1 VRESDVGCS
10 TTRTDPSMTESAAS
24 TAPAAPA
31 NASFWEDL
39 IDIFYQPAAVFRRRA
54 KASAWAPFLFVMIA
68 MAIITYATFP
78 AIQPAIDGDTA
89 RMLPKVVKQYPQIP
103 PDQLQASIERQAA
116 AVRYLGVAI
125 FGIIVLADGFFV
137 WLLGKM
143 FGAAANFGAS
153 MLIASYAFLP
163 RVLGAVIGG
172 AEGLLMDPSNRRSSA
187 QLTLGPA
194 RFLDPDT
201 ADPVTVALL
210 SRLDLTIVWQTA
222 LLAIGIAVIGRV
234 SRGKAVAFAI
244 TIWLVGSLYLLRN
257 AYLIS

>member
-1 VRESDVGCS
+1 MSSVQPP
-10 TTRTDPSMTESAAS
+10 RTDPPMTESTAS
-24 TAPAAPA
+24 SVPTAPAQ
-31 NASFWEDL
+31 ASFWEDL
-39 IDIFYQPAAVFRRRA
+39 IDIFYQPVAVFRRRV
-54 KASAWAPFLFVMIA
+54 KGTAWAPFLFVVIA
-68 MAIITYATFP
+68 MGIITYATFP

-89 RMLPKVVKQYPQIP
+89 RMLPKVAKQYPQIP
-103 PDQLQASIERQAA
+103 AEQLQAGIERQAA
-116 AVRYLGVAI
+116 LVRYFGVVL
-125 FGIIVLADGFFV
+125 FGVMVLVDGFFV

-143 FGAAANFGAS
+143 FGAVEDFGAA

-172 AEGLLMDPSNRRSSA
+172 AEGLLMDPANLRSSA

-201 ADPVTVALL
+201 ANPLTVALL
-210 SRLDLTIVWQTA
+210 SRLDLTIVWQTV
-222 LLAIGIAVIGRV
+222 LLAIGLAVIGRV

-244 TIWLVGSLYLLRN
+244 TIWIVGSLYLLRN

>member
-1 VRESDVGCS
+1 
-10 TTRTDPSMTESAAS
+10 MTESAAS
-24 TAPAAPA
+24 TTPAAPPQ
-31 NASFWEDL
+31 ASFWEDL
-39 IDIFYQPAAVFRRRA
+39 IDIFYQPVAVFRRRI
-54 KASAWAPFLFVMIA
+54 KGNAWAPYLFVVIA
-68 MAIITYATFP
+68 MGIITYATFP

-89 RMLPKVVKQYPQIP
+89 RMLPKVAKQYPQVP
-103 PDQLQASIERQAA
+103 VEQLQAGIERQTA
-116 AVRYLGVAI
+116 AVRY
-125 FGIIVLADGFFV
+125 FGAALFGLIVLADGFFV

-143 FGAAANFGAS
+143 FGAVADFGAA

-172 AEGLLMDPSNRRSSA
+172 AEGLLMDPSKLRSAA

-222 LLAIGIAVIGRV
+222 LLAIGLAVIGRV
-234 SRGKAVAFAI
+234 SRGKAVVFAI
-244 TIWLVGSLYLLRN
+244 TIWLVGSLYLLRS